1 MPVQNCVF
9 TKTNLAFVKKGAE
22 TAKTLLLLQAN
33 AIALILNAIA
43 DELEKMYCQDELEK
57 ITSKVRLLK
66 GRQRKE
72 DELSKRRTKGAS
84 ILDLLWWNLDADSG
98 NHHETTQEIDAT
110 CFLCDEYFLS
120 EQFTSYVIYLTRFG
134 LGHKTFNL
142 CKLCAEWNISRPK
155 KRKRGRNRTHI
166 EHLADIED
174 NAARVRRN
182 IERYYGK

>member
-1 MPVQNCVF
+1 M
-9 TKTNLAFVKKGAE
+9 E
-22 TAKTLLLLQAN
+22 
-33 AIALILNAIA
+33 
-43 DELEKMYCQDELEK
+43 DELENILKQITPKPVPAWEVDLYSDEYQASNIVRK
-57 ITSKVRLLK
+57 ARLLK
-66 GRQRKE
+66 ESQKKE
-72 DELSKRRTKGAS
+72 RELSKRRTKGAS
-84 ILDLLWWNLDADSG
+84 ILDLLWWNLDASHS
-98 NHHETTQEIDAT
+98 NYHEPTQQIPGT

-155 KRKRGRNRTHI
+155 KRKRRRNRTHK